1 VKKGVLA
8 EVVKASTDAVYGAQ
22 DISSQADPQQQRQ
35 ARTQLYGSW
44 LRGRSTLETPML
56 VYFDESDAAD
66 HWRGR
71 GALGFRNAV
80 LLYILMA
87 CCDPGRA
94 RHVEMLE
101 KYLAVPPEELE
112 RLGFD
117 PWEALRCGPG
127 ENCTPAQNYKTAYTW
142 LGNQLFAQTRTL
154 RDQLLAANAEGF
166 STDWRDLISDLNPL
180 S

>member
-1 VKKGVLA
+1 
-8 EVVKASTDAVYGAQ
+8 
-22 DISSQADPQQQRQ
+22 
-35 ARTQLYGSW
+35 
-44 LRGRSTLETPML
+44 ML

-80 LLYILMA
+80 LLYIHMA
-87 CCDPGRA
+87 CCDSGRA

-101 KYLAVPPEELE
+101 RYLAVPDEEIE
-112 RLGFD
+112 RLRYD
-117 PWEALRCGPG
+117 PWEVLRCGPG
-127 ENCTPAQNYKTAYTW
+127 ENCTPTPNYKAAYVW

-154 RDQLLAANAEGF
+154 RDQLLAANAQGF
-166 STDWRDLISDLNPL
+166 STDWRDLIGDLNPL